1 MTKAFLDYNPVGQSL
16 FILEEEGKEPHEM
29 TMDMS
34 SGNALVEAV
43 CGVLADAG
51 VEVLYCSKTAMGLAP
66 AIKQYVLTEYNNK
79 TLDIQQYD

>member
-1 MTKAFLDYNPVGQSL
+1 MN
-16 FILEEEGKEPHEM
+16 
-29 TMDMS
+29 MS

-43 CGVLADAG
+43 CCELANAG